1 MLKKRRY
8 SGPILLLLC
17 SLVLCQPQSVEQNEV
32 PGLKN
37 RPSEKNILY
46 SFFVAGHTYGD
57 HIPILPY
64 EGLDPDFKAK
74 FNFIRKYPRMQ
85 FGVLTG
91 DMVVSPY
98 DRLRGWDAFDKDI
111 SKLGLPVYMAA
122 GNHDMGVG
130 HGPKRKLFLK
140 RYGKTKTYYKFQ
152 FKKDLFI
159 ILDSTLNNLSIVNQQ
174 LRFLGFALK
183 KESIV
188 NIDNVFVFF
197 HHVLWWEKLS
207 ESYGSFPINQPQK
220 TRNNFFSEL
229 MPLFQNTDRPVYIF
243 AGDVG
248 AWNSGCHYHKI
259 NKTHLMASGMGNSKK
274 DNILIIAVDKNKDVF
289 LDLITLNGDDPYAMG
304 SITKYSIEY
313 VVKNFTQSKCVKLG
327 WKGVFSH
334 WKCTK
339 QYLKWVRAPSE
350 GGAE

>member
-1 MLKKRRY
+1 MLKKRY
-8 SGPILLLLC
+8 SGPILLLAC
-17 SLVLCQPQSVEQNEV
+17 SLALCQCIAQKEYPTA
-32 PGLKN
+32 KK
-37 RPSEKNILY
+37 RPSTKNILY

-57 HIPILPY
+57 HIPIPPY

-74 FNFIRKYPRMQ
+74 FDFIRKYPGMQ

-91 DMVVSPY
+91 DMVANPY

-111 SKLGLPVYMAA
+111 GELRLPVHKAL
-122 GNHDMGVG
+122 GNHDVG
-130 HGPKRKLFLK
+130 IGPGPKRELFLK

-174 LRFLGFALK
+174 LRFLSSALK
-183 KESIV
+183 KENIA

-229 MPLFQNTDRPVYIF
+229 MPLFQNTGRSVYIF

-248 AWNSGCHYHKI
+248 AWGSVCHYHKI
-259 NKTHLMASGMGNSKK
+259 KNVHLMANGMGNSKK
-274 DNILIIAVDKNKDVF
+274 DNILMIAVDRNKDVF
-289 LDLITLNGDDPYAMG
+289 LDLIALNGDDPYAMG
-304 SITKYSIEY
+304 SITKYSLEY
-313 VVKNFTQSKCVKLG
+313 VVKNFTGPNCVKLG

-339 QYLKWVRAPSE
+339 QYLRWKLGIE
-350 GGAE
+350 KEE